1 MNEITIIEYN
11 DAIAT
16 LIEEHSGTRGVKNA
30 EITTLITKLKD
41 QRMKRIE
48 YISTLSYQKK

>member
-1 MNEITIIEYN
+1 MNEITVIEYN

-30 EITTLITKLKD
+30 KITTLITKLKE